1 MRTFHGVAEIEG
13 AVGEHLGFSEWREI
27 TQGQIDTFA
36 EATDDHQW
44 IHVDPER
51 AKDGPFGTTVAHGY
65 LTLSLLSALLWE
77 VYRIDGVSMTL
88 NYGLNRVRFPSPV
101 RVGARVR
108 GGVKIA
114 SAEKV
119 KSGGTQVIFD
129 VVIEIEGEDRPACV
143 AESIALVMP

>member
-1 MRTFHGVAEIEG
+1 MKTFHGVLEIEG

-51 AKDGPFGTTVAHGY
+51 AKDGPFGTTIAHGY
-65 LTLSLLSALLWE
+65 LTLSLLSAMLWE
-77 VYRIDGVSMTL
+77 IYRIEGVSMTL
-88 NYGLNRVRFPSPV
+88 NYGLNKVRFPSPV

-108 GGVKIA
+108 AGVKLA